1 MKKKMLLTFAVLAL
15 TVGQATAQRVLPKMQ
30 GIAIGGGMVDG
41 KGDSFYGSMTVDTY
55 TKGGNKWVFGAEYLQ
70 RNHKYEYGEDGKQTI
85 SVVQITAEG
94 GYYKQVLSDASKSFF
109 VYVGAS
115 ALAGYE
121 TVRSALPLRSSKN
134 WNKQLLDDGSRLT
147 GRDGFVYGCAATLN
161 MEWYLSDKVVLTGN
175 VRERFLRGNTTG
187 LNHTQYGIGLKFIIN

>member
-1 MKKKMLLTFAVLAL
+1 MKKKMLLTFVVLAL
-15 TVGQATAQRVLPKMQ
+15 TMGQATAQRVLPKMQ
-30 GIAIGGGMVDG
+30 GIAISGGMVDG
-41 KGDSFYGSMTVDTY
+41 KSDSFYGSMTVDTY

-70 RNHKYEYGEDGKQTI
+70 RNHKNEYGEDGRQTI
-85 SVVQITAEG
+85 PVVQVTAEG

-121 TVRSALPLRSSKN
+121 SVNRNEKVLN
-134 WNKQLLDDGSRLT
+134 DGSRLT
-147 GRDGFVYGCAATLN
+147 GRNGFVYGCAATLN
-161 MEWYLSDKVVLTGN
+161 IERYLFDRVALMGN
-175 VRERFLRGNTTG
+175 VRERFLWGNASD

>member
-1 MKKKMLLTFAVLAL
+1 MLLAFAVLAL
-15 TVGQATAQRVLPKMQ
+15 TMGQASAQRVLPKMQ

-41 KGDSFYGSMTVDTY
+41 KSDSFYGGMTMDTY

-85 SVVQITAEG
+85 PVAQFTAEG

-121 TVRSALPLRSSKN
+121 TVN
-134 WNKQLLDDGSRLT
+134 WNDKLLDDGSRLT
-147 GRDGFVYGCAATLN
+147 GKDGVVYGCAATLN
-161 MEWYLSDKVVLTGN
+161 VEWYLSDKVVLTGS
-175 VRERFLRGNTTG
+175 VRERFLWGNTSN

>member
-1 MKKKMLLTFAVLAL
+1 MLLTFAVLAL
-15 TVGQATAQRVLPKMQ
+15 TMGQATAQRVLPKMQ

-41 KGDSFYGSMTVDTY
+41 KSDSFYGGLTVDTY

-70 RNHKYEYGEDGKQTI
+70 RNHKHEYGEYGRQTI
-85 SVVQITAEG
+85 PVVQVTAEG

-121 TVRSALPLRSSKN
+121 TVN

-161 MEWYLSDKVVLTGN
+161 VEWYLSDKVVLTGN
-175 VRERFLRGNTTG
+175 VRERFLWGNTSG